1 MPLTEGA
8 LLSHYRIHSHIGS
21 GGMGDVYLAT
31 DTQLQRK
38 VALKILPAEVASNAQ
53 RVRRFLQEAKTVS
66 ALNHPHIITIYEVG
80 EADSTSFIATEFIE
94 GKTLREAIKSK
105 QMPLDKII
113 EIATQSA
120 SALTAAH
127 EVNIVHRD
135 IKPENIMLRDD
146 GYVKVLDFG
155 LAKLLDHSNSNPEA
169 STLVNT
175 ADGVV
180 LGTVSY
186 MSPEQA
192 RGLEVDARTDIWS
205 LGAVLY
211 EMVTGRRPFEGTTLS
226 DILAAVLDHEP
237 TPVARYSPEAPPELE
252 RIIRKAL
259 AKNPDQRY
267 QTTRDLLNDLKD
279 LKRETERQKIVSSV
293 VSPSTESDRR
303 RSLLSSKV
311 LLVAGAVVLLI
322 GGLAYVFRDRLSR
335 RTNAS
340 NEPITLAVLPFVP
353 LSPAEEI
360 GFLSTGL
367 PDAIITRLAN
377 VHQIRVRPT
386 STILKYEGQK
396 VSAQTLGQEL
406 ACDYVVIGTFQRIGS
421 HLQVNVQLV
430 RTSDD
435 VPLWGQQ
442 FDKERTDL
450 LGLQDAVAT
459 QIADALRIKMTAA
472 EQSRVFH
479 RYTDNVAAYELYL
492 LGRSKLAR
500 YNKNDT
506 LAAIK
511 AFEEALRLDANYA
524 LAHAGLAEASAQMR
538 IRFAAPEEVQLW
550 DDRAKQ
556 EANRALE
563 LDGNLAEAHEALASV
578 YRSSEFNWTQT
589 IIESDRALLIN
600 PNLDQPHYYR
610 AAAFY
615 HLGLI
620 DDVETEVSAGLRIN
634 PLNKLE
640 ALRLRGN
647 TAFLSGR
654 YSEAVAFLEEAR
666 AASSAPVSDWY
677 LAQAYYY
684 GGDTERA
691 EKILTE
697 LHGSAQAEQRAKATL
712 ASFLA
717 ARNEKQRALK
727 LLDEVLAGSYQDH
740 HVHYSVGAAYSQLG
754 DHVKA
759 RLWLARSIATGFP
772 CYPWFQR
779 DQLLRPIQNDSEYKS
794 MMSDLEKAWQAARTK
809 YEGT

>member
-259 AKNPDQRY
+259 AKNPD
-267 QTTRDLLNDLKD
+267 
-279 LKRETERQKIVSSV
+279 S
-293 VSPSTESDRR
+293 
-303 RSLLSSKV
+303 
-311 LLVAGAVVLLI
+311 
-322 GGLAYVFRDRLSR
+322 
-335 RTNAS
+335 
-340 NEPITLAVLPFVP
+340 
-353 LSPAEEI
+353 
-360 GFLSTGL
+360 
-367 PDAIITRLAN
+367 
-377 VHQIRVRPT
+377 
-386 STILKYEGQK
+386 
-396 VSAQTLGQEL
+396 
-406 ACDYVVIGTFQRIGS
+406 
-421 HLQVNVQLV
+421 
-430 RTSDD
+430 
-435 VPLWGQQ
+435 
-442 FDKERTDL
+442 
-450 LGLQDAVAT
+450 
-459 QIADALRIKMTAA
+459 
-472 EQSRVFH
+472 
-479 RYTDNVAAYELYL
+479 
-492 LGRSKLAR
+492 
-500 YNKNDT
+500 
-506 LAAIK
+506 AIK
-511 AFEEALRLDANYA
+511 PP
-524 LAHAGLAEASAQMR
+524 G
-538 IRFAAPEEVQLW
+538 
-550 DDRAKQ
+550 
-556 EANRALE
+556 
-563 LDGNLAEAHEALASV
+563 
-578 YRSSEFNWTQT
+578 T
-589 IIESDRALLIN
+589 
-600 PNLDQPHYYR
+600 
-610 AAAFY
+610 
-615 HLGLI
+615 
-620 DDVETEVSAGLRIN
+620 
-634 PLNKLE
+634 
-640 ALRLRGN
+640 
-647 TAFLSGR
+647 
-654 YSEAVAFLEEAR
+654 YSM
-666 AASSAPVSDWY
+666 
-677 LAQAYYY
+677 
-684 GGDTERA
+684 T
-691 EKILTE
+691 
-697 LHGSAQAEQRAKATL
+697 
-712 ASFLA
+712 
-717 ARNEKQRALK
+717 
-727 LLDEVLAGSYQDH
+727 
-740 HVHYSVGAAYSQLG
+740 
-754 DHVKA
+754 
-759 RLWLARSIATGFP
+759 
-772 CYPWFQR
+772 
-779 DQLLRPIQNDSEYKS
+779 
-794 MMSDLEKAWQAARTK
+794 
-809 YEGT
+809 